1 MYKQTFGREQN
12 RDGIELRPDESSRF
26 LNEITS
32 RAQSVLLADINGHTY
47 AAGEL
52 KLYGKSEQ
60 WCRSK
65 LIPSF

>member
-1 MYKQTFGREQN
+1 MYKQTFERGQK

-32 RAQSVLLADINGHTY
+32 RAPSVILADINGHTY

-52 KLYGKSEQ
+52 FSSSTVSQNSGAEAS
-60 WCRSK
+60 
-65 LIPSF
+65 